1 MTTSEISSDKFDWK
15 GVLGYALY
23 DWASSPVPTLHATF
37 IFAVYFTTQIAPEN
51 GTSYW
56 GYMTALASL
65 SVAIIAPILGGIA
78 DARSIRKLMLFIFTL
93 IGGLST
99 MFLWNIF
106 PENSYI
112 MQALIIS
119 FISIFAM
126 ELTFVFYNSLLSSV
140 AKPSQMGFI
149 SGISWGFGYFGA
161 IACLLLALF
170 IFIQAK
176 EPPFGL
182 SWDNSGP
189 VRATMILAAVWL
201 FIFSIPSFMFI
212 PEKKTSIQK
221 ISPFKRL
228 IIGFKIIKSIPGLL
242 RFMIARMLYT
252 DGLTVVFAFAGI
264 YAAKV
269 FEFPQDKVIIFAISV
284 NIFCGIGA
292 IVGGFVEDKIG
303 AFKTVRLSLFS
314 LLLLGTGI
322 LLAPTEIW
330 FWIFALL
337 VGIFIGPVQSSSRSL
352 VAKYAPNEHKAQIFG
367 FYMFAGK
374 STSFIGP
381 AIYGWLVMFTGIER
395 AGMLVVLAFFIL
407 GIIVLGSKGPKL
419 SMQNQS

>member
-1 MTTSEISSDKFDWK
+1 MQNKNYNWL
-15 GVLGYALY
+15 GVIGYALY
-23 DWASSPVPTLHATF
+23 DWACSPVPTLHATF
-37 IFAVYFTTQIAPEN
+37 IFAVYFTTQVAPEN
-51 GTSYW
+51 GTAYW

-65 SVAIIAPILGGIA
+65 SVAIVAPFLGGLA
-78 DARSIRKLMLFIFTL
+78 DAKSIRKLMLLIFTF
-93 IGGLST
+93 IGGLCT
-99 MFLWNIF
+99 LLLWNILPQSSF
-106 PENSYI
+106 M

-140 AKPSQMGFI
+140 AKPNQMGFI

-161 IACLLLALF
+161 IACLMLALF

-182 SWDNSGP
+182 SRDDAGP
-189 VRATMILAAVWL
+189 VRATMILAGIWL
-201 FIFSIPSFMFI
+201 FIFSIPAFLFI
-212 PEKKTSIQK
+212 KEEKTDIEK
-221 ISPFKRL
+221 ISPIKKL
-228 IIGFKIIKSIPGLL
+228 IDGFKIIIKIPGLL

-269 FEFPQDKVIIFAISV
+269 FGFAQDKVIIFAIAV
-284 NIFCGIGA
+284 NLFCGIGA
-292 IVGGFVEDKIG
+292 IVGGFIEDRIG
-303 AFKTVRLSLFS
+303 AFKTVRISLF
-314 LLLLGTGI
+314 LLLILGAGI

-330 FWIFALL
+330 FWVFGLL

-352 VAKYAPNEHKAQIFG
+352 VAQYAPTKNRAQIFG

-374 STSFIGP
+374 STSFLGP
-381 AIYGWLVMFTGIER
+381 AIYGWLVITTGIER
-395 AGMLVVLAFFIL
+395 AGMLIVLVFFIA
-407 GIIVLGSKGPKL
+407 GIIVLGTKGPTKKNIL
-419 SMQNQS
+419 T

>member
-1 MTTSEISSDKFDWK
+1 MEDNKKSKNIYNWK

-37 IFAVYFTTQIAPEN
+37 IFAVYFTTQVAPEN

-65 SVAIIAPILGGIA
+65 SVAIIAPFLGGLA
-78 DARSIRKLMLFIFTL
+78 DARSIRKLMLFIFTF
-93 IGGLST
+93 IGGIST
-99 MFLWNIF
+99 ITLWYIF
-106 PENSYI
+106 PEDSYM

-140 AKPSQMGFI
+140 ANPNQMGFV

-182 SWDNSGP
+182 IWDNAGP
-189 VRATMILAAVWL
+189 VRATMILAAIWL
-201 FIFSIPSFMFI
+201 FIFSIPAFI
-212 PEKKTSIQK
+212 FISEKKTEIQK
-221 ISPFKRL
+221 INPIKRL
-228 IIGFKIIKSIPGLL
+228 INGFRIIVSIPGLL

-269 FEFPQDKVIIFAISV
+269 FEFPQDKVIIFAIAV
-284 NIFCGIGA
+284 NVFCGIGA
-292 IVGGFVEDKIG
+292 IVGGFIEDKIG
-303 AFKTVRLSLFS
+303 AFKTVRFSLFS
-314 LLLLGTGI
+314 LLILGTGI
-322 LLAPTEIW
+322 LLAPTELW

-352 VAKYAPNEHKAQIFG
+352 VARYAPTEHRAQIFG

-395 AGMLVVLAFFIL
+395 AGMLIVLIFFIV
-407 GIIVLGSKGPKL
+407 GILVLGSKGPQK
-419 SMQNQS
+419 SVQN

>member
-1 MTTSEISSDKFDWK
+1 MANPKIENNQYNWR

-23 DWASSPVPTLHATF
+23 DWACSPVPTLHATF

-65 SVAIIAPILGGIA
+65 SVAIVAPFLGGMA
-78 DARSIRKLMLFIFTL
+78 DAKSIRKLMLLIFTF
-93 IGGLST
+93 IGGVST
-99 MFLWNIF
+99 LMLWNIL
-106 PENSYI
+106 PDNSF
-112 MQALIIS
+112 MLHALIIS

-140 AKPSQMGFI
+140 AKPEQMGFV

-161 IACLLLALF
+161 IVCLLIALF
-170 IFIQAK
+170 VFIQAK

-182 SWDNSGP
+182 TWDDSGP
-189 VRATMILAAVWL
+189 VRATMILAGIWL
-201 FIFSIPSFMFI
+201 FFFSVPAFLFI
-212 PEKKTSIQK
+212 KEQKTKVEK
-221 ISPFKRL
+221 ISPIRRL
-228 IIGFKIIKSIPGLL
+228 VQGFKIILQIPGLL

-269 FEFPQDKVIIFAISV
+269 FDFPQSKVIIFAIAV
-284 NIFCGIGA
+284 NLFCGIGA
-292 IVGGFVEDKIG
+292 IAGGFLEDRIG
-303 AFKTVRLSLFS
+303 PFKTVRFSLFA
-314 LLLLGTGI
+314 LLILGTGI

-352 VAKYAPNEHKAQIFG
+352 VARYAPAEHRAQIFG

-381 AIYGWLVMFTGIER
+381 AIYGWLVMVSGIER
-395 AGMLVVLAFFIL
+395 AGMLIVIIFFIAGL
-407 GIIVLGSKGPKL
+407 VLLGSKGPSKL
-419 SMQNQS
+419 KSL

>member
-1 MTTSEISSDKFDWK
+1 MSPTKVKSNPYNWR
-15 GVLGYALY
+15 GVIGYALY
-23 DWASSPVPTLHATF
+23 DWACSPVPTLHATF

-65 SVAIIAPILGGIA
+65 SVAIIAPFLGGLA
-78 DARSIRKLMLFIFTL
+78 DAKSIRKLMLLIFTL
-93 IGGLST
+93 IGGFST
-99 MFLWNIF
+99 LYLWNILPDASF
-106 PENSYI
+106 LI
-112 MQALIIS
+112 QALIIS

-140 AKPSQMGFI
+140 AKPDQMGFV
-149 SGISWGFGYFGA
+149 SGVSWGFGYFGA
-161 IACLLLALF
+161 IICLIIALF
-170 IFIQAK
+170 VFIQAK

-189 VRATMILAAVWL
+189 VRASMILAALWL
-201 FIFSIPSFMFI
+201 FIFSIPAFLFI
-212 PEKKTSIQK
+212 NEQKTQEEEIR
-221 ISPFKRL
+221 PLARL
-228 IIGFKIIKSIPGLL
+228 KEGFQIIVKIPGLL

-269 FEFPQDKVIIFAISV
+269 FSFPQEKVIMFAIAV
-284 NIFCGIGA
+284 NLFCGIGA
-292 IVGGFVEDKIG
+292 IAGGFVEDRIG
-303 AFKTVRLSLFS
+303 AFRTVKLSLFS
-314 LLLLGTGI
+314 LLFLGTGI
-322 LLAPTEIW
+322 LLSPTELW
-330 FWIFALL
+330 FWVFALL

-352 VAKYAPNEHKAQIFG
+352 VARHAPAEHRAQIFG

-381 AIYGWLVMFTGIER
+381 AIYGWLVMVTGIER
-395 AGMLVVLAFFIL
+395 AGMLIVLIFFIL
-407 GIIVLGSKGPKL
+407 GIILLGSKGPQRINE
-419 SMQNQS
+419 S

>member
-1 MTTSEISSDKFDWK
+1 MANINNSKERYNWK
-15 GVLGYALY
+15 GVLGYAFY

-65 SVAIIAPILGGIA
+65 SVAFIAPFLGGFA
-78 DARSIRKLMLFIFTL
+78 DARSVRKFMLLIFTL
-93 IGGLST
+93 IGGIST
-99 MFLWNIF
+99 CFLWNIL
-106 PENSYI
+106 PENSYM
-112 MQALIIS
+112 MQALIVS

-126 ELTFVFYNSLLSSV
+126 EITFVFYNSLLSSV
-140 AKPSQMGFI
+140 AKPNQMGFI
-149 SGISWGFGYFGA
+149 SGVSWGFGYFGA

-212 PEKKTSIQK
+212 PEKKTNIQK
-221 ISPFKRL
+221 ISLFKRL
-228 IIGFKIIKSIPGLL
+228 INGFNIIKSIPGLL

-269 FEFPQDKVIIFAISV
+269 FEFPQDKVIMFAVAV

-292 IVGGFVEDKIG
+292 IAGGFVEDKIG

-330 FWIFALL
+330 FEL
-337 VGIFIGPVQSSSRSL
+337 
-352 VAKYAPNEHKAQIFG
+352 
-367 FYMFAGK
+367 
-374 STSFIGP
+374 STTCTTS
-381 AIYGWLVMFTGIER
+381 
-395 AGMLVVLAFFIL
+395 
-407 GIIVLGSKGPKL
+407 
-419 SMQNQS
+419 

>member
-1 MTTSEISSDKFDWK
+1 MSLTKVKSNSYNWR
-15 GVLGYALY
+15 GVIGYALY
-23 DWASSPVPTLHATF
+23 DWACSPVPTLHATF

-65 SVAIIAPILGGIA
+65 SVAIIAPFLGGLA
-78 DARSIRKLMLFIFTL
+78 DAKSIRKLMLLIFTL
-93 IGGLST
+93 IGGFST
-99 MFLWNIF
+99 LYLWNILPDASF
-106 PENSYI
+106 LT
-112 MQALIIS
+112 QALIIS

-140 AKPSQMGFI
+140 AKPDQMGFV

-161 IACLLLALF
+161 IICLVVALF
-170 IFIQAK
+170 VFIQAK

-189 VRATMILAAVWL
+189 VRATMILAALWL
-201 FIFSIPSFMFI
+201 FIFSIPAFLFI
-212 PEKKTSIQK
+212 NEQKIQK
-221 ISPFKRL
+221 EEVRPLARL
-228 IIGFKIIKSIPGLL
+228 KAGFQIIIKIPGLL

-269 FEFPQDKVIIFAISV
+269 FSFPQEKVIMFAIAV
-284 NIFCGIGA
+284 NLFCGIGA
-292 IVGGFVEDKIG
+292 IVGGLIEDRIG
-303 AFKTVRLSLFS
+303 AFRTVRLSLFS
-314 LLLLGTGI
+314 LLFLGTGI
-322 LLAPTEIW
+322 LLSPTELW
-330 FWIFALL
+330 FWTFALL

-352 VAKYAPNEHKAQIFG
+352 VASLAPKKHRAQIFG

-381 AIYGWLVMFTGIER
+381 AIYGWLVMVTGIER
-395 AGMLVVLAFFIL
+395 AGMLIVLIFFIL
-407 GIIVLGSKGPKL
+407 GIILLGSKGPQRINV
-419 SMQNQS
+419 S

>member
-1 MTTSEISSDKFDWK
+1 MNITLQNKNYNWRGII
-15 GVLGYALY
+15 GYALY
-23 DWASSPVPTLHATF
+23 DWACSPVPTLHATF
-37 IFAVYFTTQIAPEN
+37 IFAVYFTTQVAPEN
-51 GTSYW
+51 GTAYW

-65 SVAIIAPILGGIA
+65 SVAIIAPFLGGLA
-78 DARSIRKLMLFIFTL
+78 DARSIRKLMLLIFTL

-99 MFLWNIF
+99 LLLWNIL
-106 PENSYI
+106 PNSSFM

-140 AKPSQMGFI
+140 AKPNQMGFV

-161 IACLLLALF
+161 IACLILALF

-182 SWDNSGP
+182 LWDDAGP
-189 VRATMILAAVWL
+189 VRATMILAGIWL
-201 FIFSIPSFMFI
+201 LIFSIPAFLFI
-212 PEKKTSIQK
+212 KEEKTDVEK
-221 ISPFKRL
+221 ISPINRL
-228 IIGFKIIKSIPGLL
+228 IDGFKIIIKIPGLL
-242 RFMIARMLYT
+242 RFMVARMLYT

-269 FEFPQDKVIIFAISV
+269 FGFAQDKVIIFAISV
-284 NIFCGIGA
+284 NLFCGIGA
-292 IVGGFVEDKIG
+292 IAGGFIEDKIG
-303 AFKTVRLSLFS
+303 AFKTVRISLF
-314 LLLLGTGI
+314 LLLILGSGI

-330 FWIFALL
+330 FWVFGLL

-352 VAKYAPNEHKAQIFG
+352 VAQYAPTKNRAQIFG

-374 STSFIGP
+374 STSFLGP
-381 AIYGWLVMFTGIER
+381 AIYGWLVITTGIER
-395 AGMLVVLAFFIL
+395 AGMLIVLVFFIL
-407 GIIVLGSKGPKL
+407 GLIVLGTKGPTKTNI
-419 SMQNQS
+419 S